1 MSEFFTLLLREAE
14 SGWVWMYTAGMPDD
28 ARAARVDELESDA
41 WEHET
46 EARERGGRFGME
58 FLHRFAFGMPADVG
72 WRVSHGREGFEPRNW
87 LELLISCLL
96 VVGLVVALPVAAVL
110 LPHAN
115 PAPDGH
121 SAIGPLIALDCLLVI
136 LVLVLPGVLVIDR
149 WPIAGGLLV
158 IIGCFCLM
166 ALFWWLREAMGVIVV
181 GAGAA
186 AVSALR
192 LYRLSRDQDLY
203 SPHR

>member
-14 SGWVWMYTAGMPDD
+14 SGWVWMYTAGMPDE

-58 FLHRFAFGMPADVG
+58 FLHRVVFGMPADVG

-87 LELLISCLL
+87 LELLVSCLL
-96 VVGLVVALPVAAVL
+96 FVGVVVALPVAAVL
-110 LPHAN
+110 LPHENQALDRN
-115 PAPDGH
+115 STVRA
-121 SAIGPLIALDCLLVI
+121 LIAVDSIIVI
-136 LVLVLPGVLVIDR
+136 LLLVLPGVLVIDR

-158 IIGCFCLM
+158 IIGCLCLM
-166 ALFWWLREAMGVIVV
+166 ALFWWLREAMAVIVL

-186 AVSALR
+186 AVSAVR
-192 LYRLSRDQDLY
+192 LYRLGRAENRH
-203 SPHR
+203 SPRG